1 MRRLLRIARSV
12 AVVFVFLVAFV
23 LVMAASALLV
33 IETPWGKRQIRA
45 LILRQASDYLT
56 AQLEIGQVTGSL
68 LRNVGL
74 KDIRLTK
81 DSHTV
86 IAIDEVSLRYS
97 IRELLQPGVVVR
109 SLRLVR
115 PRVVA
120 AKQPDGRW

>member
-12 AVVFVFLVAFV
+12 AVGFVF
-23 LVMAASALLV
+23 LV
-33 IETPWGKRQIRA
+33 IETPWGKGQIRA

-81 DSHTV
+81 DGRTV
-86 IAIDEVSLRYS
+86 VAIDEVSLRYS

-109 SLRLVR
+109 SLR
-115 PRVVA
+115 
-120 AKQPDGRW
+120 